1 VELLFSTQPD
11 ADIESEF
18 AAFPI
23 WVQRAITLYNRCVMF
38 NEIARPNT
46 GGVLDQDELTVSVLE
61 RIHWK
66 KNQILADRMEQ
77 HLRRAKEKDG
87 KSLDSIQIGKSYSK
101 RSRS

>member
-1 VELLFSTQPD
+1 MELLFSAQPN

-18 AAFPI
+18 ATFPV

-38 NEIARPNT
+38 NEIALPYP

-77 HLRRAKEKDG
+77 QIRRMKENDG